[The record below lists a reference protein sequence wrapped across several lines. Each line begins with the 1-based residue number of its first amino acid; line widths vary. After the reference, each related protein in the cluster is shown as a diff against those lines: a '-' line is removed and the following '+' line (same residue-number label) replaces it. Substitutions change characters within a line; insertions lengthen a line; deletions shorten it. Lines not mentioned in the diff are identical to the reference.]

1 LAGTGASR
9 QRLPA
14 QKFPKESEMATGT
27 RSRTPARGSSD
38 NSEKSAFGWGT
49 GTLALAAV
57 AGAAVGM
64 AANFGRKLVV
74 QNMAARAG
82 DWDEVLHQEH
92 EAVLALFDQ
101 MEATT
106 DAQAHARAHLFG
118 KLKAALAKHAM
129 EEENVIYPALRESN
143 NAHDADALNGE
154 HGYVKTFLYEL
165 ETMDPA
171 SPDWRAKIRTFR
183 ALLQEHIRMEEDEVF
198 PALKA
203 ALDEAGNARLGAAML
218 KEGLTLA

>member
-1 LAGTGASR
+1 
-9 QRLPA
+9 
-14 QKFPKESEMATGT
+14 MATRT
-27 RSRTPARGSSD
+27 RSRASGRGTSG
-38 NSEKSAFGWGT
+38 NSPRSAFSWGNQA

-57 AGAAVGM
+57 AGAAVGL

-74 QNMAARAG
+74 QGMAAQAG

-92 EAVLALFDQ
+92 ETVLALFDQ
-101 MEATT
+101 MQATEEN
-106 DAQAHARAHLFG
+106 QARLRTQLFG
-118 KLKAALAKHAM
+118 KIKAALGKHAM
-129 EEENVIYPALRESN
+129 EEENVIYPALREAN

-171 SPDWRAKIRTFR
+171 GAGWLPKIRTFR
-183 ALLQEHIRMEEDEVF
+183 ALLEEHIRMEEEEVF

-203 ALDEAGNARLGAAML
+203 ALDEAGNAKLGAAML
-218 KEGLTLA
+218 KEGMMLA

>member
-1 LAGTGASR
+1 
-9 QRLPA
+9 
-14 QKFPKESEMATGT
+14 MATRT
-27 RSRTPARGSSD
+27 RSRPSSREDEKDRGSS
-38 NSEKSAFGWGT
+38 AFSWGSQA
-49 GTLALAAV
+49 GTLALAAA

-74 QNMAARAG
+74 QGMAARAG

-106 DAQAHARAHLFG
+106 DEQAHARAHLFG
-118 KLKAALAKHAM
+118 KLKAALGKHAM

-165 ETMDPA
+165 ENMDPA
-171 SPDWRAKIRTFR
+171 SPSWRAKLRTFR
-183 ALLQEHIRMEEDEVF
+183 ALVEEHIRMEEDEVF

-218 KEGLTLA
+218 KEGMSLA

>member
-1 LAGTGASR
+1 
-9 QRLPA
+9 
-14 QKFPKESEMATGT
+14 MVT
-27 RSRTPARGSSD
+27 RSRSRASGRGSS
-38 NSEKSAFGWGT
+38 EAAQGSAFSWGNQA

-57 AGAAVGM
+57 AGAAVGL

-74 QNMAARAG
+74 QNIAAQAG

-92 EAVLALFDQ
+92 QTVLALFDQ
-101 MEATT
+101 MQMTGDEQTRLRR
-106 DAQAHARAHLFG
+106 QLFG
-118 KLKAALAKHAM
+118 KLKAALDKHALQ
-129 EEENVIYPALRESN
+129 EENVIYPALRESN

-171 SPDWRAKIRTFR
+171 SSGWLSKIRTFR
-183 ALLQEHIRMEEDEVF
+183 ALLEEHIRMEEDEVF

-218 KEGLTLA
+218 KEGMTLA